1 MTKEAYS
8 SLLNSIADILIENG
22 IKATSMDLIAT
33 SLHISK
39 RTLYEIF
46 DSKTNMVTEALIAF
60 HSRMCEEHARIFSS
74 SDNILEA
81 IILSFHKHRDFISHV
96 NVNFFRDRDSHFA
109 EAQCLSAQSKQKFI
123 DNIVELLGK
132 GVEQGL
138 FREDVNM
145 EVQCRLMLIQM
156 ESLKRMEE
164 LFPPDI
170 SLIDAYDSVS
180 LGFLRSIASYR
191 GLVILDDLIEKLS
204 NKQPHN

>member
-46 DSKTNMVTEALIAF
+46 DSKTSMVTEALIAF
-60 HSRMCEEHARIFSS
+60 HRRMCEEHAKIFSS
-74 SDNILEA
+74 SDNVLEA
-81 IILSFHKHRDFISHV
+81 ILLGFHRQRDFLSRV
-96 NVNFFRDRDSHFA
+96 NVNFFRDRDSLFA
-109 EAQCLSAQSKQKFI
+109 EARCMSAQSKQNFI
-123 DNIVELLGK
+123 DNIVELLER
-132 GVEQGL
+132 GVKEGL
-138 FREDVNM
+138 FRDDVNM
-145 EVQCRLMLIQM
+145 KVQCRLMLIQM

-170 SLIDAYDSVS
+170 SLLNAYDSVS
-180 LGFLRSIASYR
+180 IGFLRSIASIR
-191 GLVILDDLIEKLS
+191 GLEILDNLIKKLS
-204 NKQPHN
+204 AKTIA

>member
-74 SDNILEA
+74 SSNVLEA
-81 IILSFHKHRDFISHV
+81 LILGFHKQRDFLKRA

-109 EAQCLSAQSKQKFI
+109 ESQCLSAKSKQNFI
-123 DNIVELLGK
+123 DNIVGLLDK

-145 EVQCRLMLIQM
+145 KVQCRLMLIQM

-164 LFPPDI
+164 FFPPDI

-180 LGFLRSIASYR
+180 LGFLRSISSYQ
-191 GLVILDDLIEKLS
+191 GLIILDDIIQKLT
-204 NKQPHN
+204 NKTIA